1 MAFPGL
7 YNEVAH
13 VSTEPTTVP
22 TAAVLTNVLH
32 IPTDVSIAACTY
44 LLYLLLYLLQLL
56 YAHVLYLLLCSTY
69 YLLLHVQTALLMSVG
84 TFTY

>member
-7 YNEVAH
+7 YSEVAH

-69 YLLLHVQTALLMSVG
+69 YLLLHVQTAVLM
-84 TFTY
+84 